1 MKFDTGNITKESIL
15 RQKVGE
21 LIYSVN
27 DQNISEEEVHSAL
40 TVNFGDGSAD
50 EAVDKNNGSESE
62 ETVVQNEKKVVPITG
77 AKVRETLGEITENRS
92 KVIPSKK

>member
-1 MKFDTGNITKESIL
+1 MKFDAGNITKESIS

-21 LIYSVN
+21 LIYWAN
-27 DQNISEEEVHSAL
+27 DRNISEEEVHSAL
-40 TVNFGDGSAD
+40 TVNFGNGSGD

-77 AKVRETLGEITENRS
+77 EKVRETSGVITGNRS
-92 KVIPSKK
+92 KVIP